1 MSEGTLMDIMN
12 LTIETAAWLCAPLI
26 ITILVVGILSQVFQS
41 VTQLKDQALSFVPKF
56 FLTGLVFVLA
66 IPWFIQV
73 MQKYV
78 DVIFSM
84 IGKAA
89 Q

>member
-1 MSEGTLMDIMN
+1 MSEGALMDIMN
-12 LTIETAAWLCAPLI
+12 LTIETAAWICAPLV

-41 VTQLKDQALSFVPKF
+41 VTQLKDQSLTFIPKF
-56 FLTGLVFVLA
+56 FLTSLVFVLS

-78 DVIFSM
+78 DVVFTM